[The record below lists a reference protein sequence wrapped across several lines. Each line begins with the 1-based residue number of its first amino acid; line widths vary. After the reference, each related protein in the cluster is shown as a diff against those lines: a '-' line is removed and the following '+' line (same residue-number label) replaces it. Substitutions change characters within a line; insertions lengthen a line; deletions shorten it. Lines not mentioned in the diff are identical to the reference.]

1 MYQQQH
7 QHACCFPRKAGGA
20 NCTIATQSVPALHSA
35 ASPFDPDEAAKK
47 PTITRNQQQPV
58 SKATLKKRA
67 FVPRKAA
74 VQLTEKARKF
84 FKLLLKN
91 PPRPDII
98 GIMLNYG
105 QPRSG
110 EPRMVFSFDF
120 VTAKDVDFDQDEG
133 VSLELVEEP
142 DRTAAAGN
150 DNNTPPP
157 MIKVPKPPRD
167 SQNDGLPKLYV
178 HHHAFLKVL
187 GATVDVDTETV
198 TPILYDRQGNRM
210 DPNV

>member
-1 MYQQQH
+1 MLVDVPAAA
-7 QHACCFPRKAGGA
+7 ACLLLSAKTGGA
-20 NCTIATQSVPALHSA
+20 NSTIATQSVPALQSA

-47 PTITRNQQQPV
+47 PTTTTRNQQPVV

-84 FKLLLKN
+84 FKLLLEH
-91 PPRPDII
+91 PPRQDII

-120 VTAKDVDFDQDEG
+120 VTAEDVDLGQDEG

-142 DRTAAAGN
+142 DRTAALLLLE
-150 DNNTPPP
+150 TTTT
-157 MIKVPKPPRD
+157 R
-167 SQNDGLPKLYV
+167 
-178 HHHAFLKVL
+178 HH
-187 GATVDVDTETV
+187 
-198 TPILYDRQGNRM
+198 P
-210 DPNV
+210 